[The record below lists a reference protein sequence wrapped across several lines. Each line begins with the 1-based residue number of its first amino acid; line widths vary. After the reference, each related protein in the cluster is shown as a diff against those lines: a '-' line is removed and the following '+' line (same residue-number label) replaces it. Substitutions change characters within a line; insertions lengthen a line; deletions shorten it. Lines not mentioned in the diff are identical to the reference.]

1 MCREAPCF
9 FSLFVCTYS
18 SVVSHVIVVVVVVV
32 VFVAIDKDLQM
43 YNSTTNKYT
52 KNEVDV
58 W

>member
-1 MCREAPCF
+1 MEQNKNIKGRQLKYIC
-9 FSLFVCTYS
+9 L
-18 SVVSHVIVVVVVVV
+18 VIVVVVVVV